1 MAVNTILKES
11 VLEWNLES
19 YDSEGALKENL
30 EVLDQAAEDIMASM
44 ESDLINFEE
53 DYD

>member
-1 MAVNTILKES
+1 MAVNTILKE
-11 VLEWNLES
+11 VVPEWNLES
-19 YDSEGALKENL
+19 YDSEGVSK
-30 EVLDQAAEDIMASM
+30 EVLDQAVEDIMESM

>member
-1 MAVNTILKES
+1 MAVNTILKE
-11 VLEWNLES
+11 VVPEWNLQS
-19 YDSEGALKENL
+19 YDSKGVSK
-30 EVLDQAAEDIMASM
+30 EVLDQAAEDVTESM

>member
-1 MAVNTILKES
+1 MAVNTILKE
-11 VLEWNLES
+11 VVPEWNLES

-30 EVLDQAAEDIMASM
+30 EVLNQAVEDIMESI

>member
-1 MAVNTILKES
+1 MVNTILKE
-11 VLEWNLES
+11 LIPGWNLES
-19 YDSEGALKENL
+19 VELVENSESVTKSVE
-30 EVLDQAAEDIMASM
+30 EIMESI